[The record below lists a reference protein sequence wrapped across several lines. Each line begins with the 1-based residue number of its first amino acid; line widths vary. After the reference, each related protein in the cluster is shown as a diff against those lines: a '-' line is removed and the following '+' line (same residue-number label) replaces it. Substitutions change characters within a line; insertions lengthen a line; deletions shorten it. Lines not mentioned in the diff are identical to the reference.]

1 MKRLLSRSKRTIIF
15 SCPTYL
21 KLLNGARQSIER
33 AIDDLCK
40 VKKAVEFGAL
50 ASRASACARSIY

>member
-1 MKRLLSRSKRTIIF
+1 MKRLLSRSNGTIIF
-15 SCPTYL
+15 SYPTYL

-40 VKKAVEFGAL
+40 AKEAVEFGSL
-50 ASRASACARSIY
+50 ASRASACAKSVY